1 MCCFIL
7 TLFPDKQQGIKLLHK
22 QDSTKPTPIWIHA
35 AIPKMSSSWV
45 KVVGLG
51 VCKLAEFFLV
61 PSKLHSCWGLASS
74 LLLTAVSEALGELWL
89 HAALSRCHN
98 GSANAPPISRLA
110 CPKGMKAPPFCHLV
124 ALIYML
130 LTRKGMQTHSKAQW
144 KENWNSLITVV
155 ILPQGR
161 APAHSYD
168 TYLGSLPIK
177 VRSC

>member
-7 TLFPDKQQGIKLLHK
+7 TLFPDKQQGKKLLHK
-22 QDSTKPTPIWIHA
+22 QDSTKPAPIRIHA
-35 AIPKMSSSWV
+35 AIPKMSSSWL

-89 HAALSRCHN
+89 HAALSRCHD

-110 CPKGMKAPPFCHLV
+110 CPRGDEGTSRGGPDLHVLDKNRNATTQQSTMERKLEQSHHHGHSTTRQGTYPQLWHLP
-124 ALIYML
+124 
-130 LTRKGMQTHSKAQW
+130 W
-144 KENWNSLITVV
+144 
-155 ILPQGR
+155 
-161 APAHSYD
+161 
-168 TYLGSLPIK
+168 
-177 VRSC
+177 